1 MISDTIFDINYAER
15 NVEIYIYIYDTNIY
29 IYSTFQFLSWK
40 QERKRLIAAGGVRLS
55 RVVITRDSRP
65 VFIFVNAIVLFNLVH
80 TN

>member
-1 MISDTIFDINYAER
+1 M
-15 NVEIYIYIYDTNIY
+15 YIYIWHKYLHLQY
-29 IYSTFQFLSWK
+29 LSIPLLK
-40 QERKRLIAAGGVRLS
+40 AVFIAAGGVRLS